1 MTVRFAMRPEVSA
14 IGEIR
19 LSRVYDH
26 EPVGAGA
33 AFLVERL
40 WPRGVRRED
49 LETDVWLKDVAPS
62 TALRKWFNHD
72 SAKWAEFRRCYT
84 DELDANPQGWERL
97 ADAARAGDVT
107 LLYSSRDRD
116 HNNAV
121 VLRDYLQARL
131 GNG

>member
-1 MTVRFAMRPEVSA
+1 M
-14 IGEIR
+14 GEIR

-26 EPVGAGA
+26 EPPAGGS

-49 LETDVWLKDVAPS
+49 LGTDGWLKDVAPS
-62 TALRKWFNHD
+62 TTLRKWFHHD
-72 SAKWAEFRRCYT
+72 PAKWAAFRRCYT
-84 DELDANPQGWERL
+84 RELDANPQGWQPL
-97 ADAARAGDVT
+97 AVAARAGDIT

-131 GNG
+131 QNG